1 MQMLNSYF
9 DHQNIILTSSFYST
23 ISNRNHRVF
32 HSHNCIEMAYVL
44 MGTADQSIVFPDGRM
59 ETQKLSKG
67 NYVIIDTQAK
77 HAYKNGSDDFT
88 VINLL
93 FKPSFLLNSGDNDRN
108 SSKHFSI
115 KRSEWHEEK
124 SANEIEIK
132 FELSNPQPVND
143 QEFIRMWLDLAG
155 DSEELDFSEA
165 RVGLITD
172 NNISEPF
179 VIGGSER
186 IPFYFLGEGAEKWV
200 TMYHGKNG
208 FFGADNGSSVKGLR
222 GWFAFPIKE
231 MRQDSTGKGL
241 SRDDVITGVYFYY
254 SVSDKSM
261 ANKYLYIDDITML
274 DDYRGAKKK
283 ILRDD
288 SIIDFGKGIQ
298 EILLSGKNG
307 NISPEVYPEQIVV
320 GTLEYE
326 AFYDFL
332 KKIYTEIDYE
342 KIPSKTMNHVYF
354 DGDRSLLSLFK
365 LCHYSSREQWYE
377 WNQIVKNALSLIVL
391 LSLQSMIASTENKK
405 KENILDIVKNYVELH
420 YAEDITLREICEKHF
435 YNVSYISRK
444 FKKTVGCTFEQYLR
458 QIRIERAGEMLRATD
473 MSVSDIADRCGYTS
487 VRSFR
492 KAFVFVTG
500 KTPIE
505 FKKIYKFSKY

>member
-1 MQMLNSYF
+1 MNSTELSYY
-9 DHQNIILTSSFYST
+9 L
-23 ISNRNHRVF
+23 
-32 HSHNCIEMAYVL
+32 
-44 MGTADQSIVFPDGRM
+44 PDG
-59 ETQKLSKG
+59 EDQQVYG
-67 NYVIIDTQAK
+67 NSFSF
-77 HAYKNGSDDFT
+77 GFT
-88 VINLL
+88 FDL
-93 FKPSFLLNSGDNDRN
+93 
-108 SSKHFSI
+108 SSKT
-115 KRSEWHEEK
+115 EK
-124 SANEIEIK
+124 TDMMGWIYRVIPSDEI
-132 FELSNPQPVND
+132 FET
-143 QEFIRMWLDLAG
+143 FG
-155 DSEELDFSEA
+155 DG
-165 RVGLITD
+165 R
-172 NNISEPF
+172 
-179 VIGGSER
+179 
-186 IPFYFLGEGAEKWV
+186 
-200 TMYHGKNG
+200 
-208 FFGADNGSSVKGLR
+208 
-222 GWFAFPIKE
+222 
-231 MRQDSTGKGL
+231 
-241 SRDDVITGVYFYY
+241 
-254 SVSDKSM
+254 
-261 ANKYLYIDDITML
+261 
-274 DDYRGAKKK
+274 KKVRK
-283 ILRDD
+283 
-288 SIIDFGKGIQ
+288 
-298 EILLSGKNG
+298 
-307 NISPEVYPEQIVV
+307 
-320 GTLEYE
+320 EYE

-405 KENILDIVKNYVELH
+405 KENILDIVKNYVEMH